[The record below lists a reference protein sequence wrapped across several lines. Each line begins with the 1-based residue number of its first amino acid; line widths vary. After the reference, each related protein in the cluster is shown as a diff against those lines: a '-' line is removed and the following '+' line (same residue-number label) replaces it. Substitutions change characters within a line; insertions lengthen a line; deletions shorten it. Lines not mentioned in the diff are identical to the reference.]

1 MSRALILFQVLVLV
15 LALAAC
21 QSAPQPE
28 GQGAVDAQCNAICY
42 APCVDADG
50 DTGVRW
56 EADPDASSAWDVLG
70 EDVTDQLT
78 TKLRT
83 CETRRSACVQCLE
96 RLEAEGVIRR

>member
-1 MSRALILFQVLVLV
+1 MSRLLLLLAVLG
-15 LALAAC
+15 LAAC
-21 QSAPQPE
+21 QSAAQPE

-42 APCVDADG
+42 APCVDAAG

-56 EADPDASSAWDVLG
+56 EADPESAEAWDVLG
-70 EDVTDQLT
+70 EDVTDQLA

-83 CETRRSACVQCLE
+83 CETRRGACVQCLE